1 MKGPT
6 ARSSVNDR
14 FCATTSATSSGH
26 RKALRAARRNARE
39 RMPLSRSAFRASS
52 SAISVFDGTFENRF
66 RLELQG
72 ASQTTAG
79 WQHSLVAPN
88 SSPNAILV
96 MMAETVEEIS
106 RKPEI
111 RKELQ
116 RASGEKRTEKVKAHG
131 RDRLWF
137 IIHALVLAG
146 CIAAY
151 VILSWK
157 LIPLPQSALSLF
169 ARILRG
175 TALVVIIL
183 GIARA
188 ISVYGLGRIEDPS
201 TRFTLQRIL
210 HLVVAIVIAV
220 IAISIIFVNWY
231 AALAAV
237 GVGSIIVGLA
247 IQTPMKS
254 FIAWIYILVRQ
265 PYRVGDRI
273 QIGDATGD
281 VIDVG
286 YLDTTLW
293 EFGGKYI
300 SGDHPSGRLIKF
312 PNEKVLDELIYNYS
326 WPLFPY
332 IWNEVKFQV
341 AYNADLEFIAK
352 TMQKITEEELGREMI
367 ERVETY
373 RDLLARTPV
382 DELDVHEH
390 PRVIFRVGENTWLE
404 AIVRYLVA
412 PREAGHVKTRL
423 IKKLLAALNAAPDK
437 VMFPAGA
444 NR

>member
-1 MKGPT
+1 MMPET
-6 ARSSVNDR
+6 A
-14 FCATTSATSSGH
+14 
-26 RKALRAARRNARE
+26 
-39 RMPLSRSAFRASS
+39 
-52 SAISVFDGTFENRF
+52 
-66 RLELQG
+66 
-72 ASQTTAG
+72 
-79 WQHSLVAPN
+79 
-88 SSPNAILV
+88 
-96 MMAETVEEIS
+96 EEIS
-106 RKPEI
+106 QKPEI

-157 LIPLPQSALSLF
+157 LIPLPQSALGLL

-175 TALVVIIL
+175 IVLVVIVL
-183 GIARA
+183 SIARA

-220 IAISIIFVNWY
+220 IAVSIIFVNWY
-231 AALAAV
+231 AAAAAL
-237 GVGSIIVGLA
+237 GIGSIIIGLA
-247 IQTPMKS
+247 VQTPMKS
-254 FIAWIYILVRQ
+254 FIAWIYILIRQ
-265 PYRVGDRI
+265 PFRVGDRI

-300 SGDHPSGRLIKF
+300 SGDHPSGRVIKF
-312 PNEKVLDELIYNYS
+312 PNEQVLDEIVYNYS

-332 IWNEVKFQV
+332 IWNEIKFPV
-341 AYNADLEFIAK
+341 AFNSDLEFIAS
-352 TMQKITEEELGREMI
+352 TMQRVTEEELGKEMI
-367 ERVETY
+367 DRVQTF

-382 DELDVHEH
+382 DELEVHER
-390 PRVIFRVGENTWLE
+390 PRVIFRVSENTWLE
-404 AIVRYLVA
+404 AIVRYLVS
-412 PREAGHVKTRL
+412 PREAGRVKTRL